1 MRPQL
6 FVSPLLCLF
15 LFVSLV
21 RKRAPE
27 TTQKFAQMFTD
38 GREEAGREGGRE
50 EREGLEEV
58 QRKEE
63 KEAKES
69 GLMLHLGV
77 CFCS

>member
-21 RKRAPE
+21 PKRAPGP
-27 TTQKFAQMFTD
+27 TQKFAQMFTD
-38 GREEAGREGGRE
+38 GRKEGGREGGRE
-50 EREGLEEV
+50 ERKGLEEV

-69 GLMLHLGV
+69 GLVLHPGM
-77 CFCS
+77 CFSS